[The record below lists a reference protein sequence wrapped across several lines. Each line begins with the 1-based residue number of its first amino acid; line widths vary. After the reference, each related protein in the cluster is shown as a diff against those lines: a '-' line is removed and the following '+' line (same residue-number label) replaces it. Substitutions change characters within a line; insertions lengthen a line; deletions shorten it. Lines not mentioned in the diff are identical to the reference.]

1 MTGDVS
7 MGNEKEPSSLDEIFK
22 DYKGSDHV
30 EEVDWG
36 KDVGKEIISDGTDCI
51 CSFEI
56 DEDTKDKVMA
66 AAAKYGMTLDEY
78 FNAFLKYMFEH
89 KKETKEFYEQHKN
102 EPKLA
107 TNVRMYQVKDTD
119 VQ

>member
-7 MGNEKEPSSLDEIFK
+7 MSNEKEPSSLEDVFR

-36 KDVGKEIISDGTDCI
+36 KDVGNEILPDDTDWV
-51 CSFEI
+51 CSFVI

-66 AAAKYGMTLDEY
+66 AAAKYGMTFDEY
-78 FNAFLKYMFEH
+78 FNASMEYMAEH
-89 KKETKEFYEQHKN
+89 KEETREFCEQHRD
-102 EPKLA
+102 ESGLA
-107 TNVRMYQVKDTD
+107 SNVRMYQVKDTN